1 MGNRDWC
8 IDEIAKGT
16 MKADRQRL
24 TQAIINLAN
33 NAVRHTAAN
42 NTIALGS
49 RLNKSNV
56 EFWLRDTGQ
65 GIPLNEQKRIF
76 ERFARVQAP
85 YNHSEGSGLGLSIV
99 KAIVE
104 AHGGRIDIDSQPGI
118 GTTFTVY
125 LPVSLERK
133 YGAA

>member
-1 MGNRDWC
+1 
-8 IDEIAKGT
+8 

-49 RLNKSNV
+49 RLNQNNV

-65 GIPLNEQKRIF
+65 GIPLSEQKRIF
-76 ERFARVQAP
+76 ERFARVQTH
-85 YNHSEGSGLGLSIV
+85 YHRSDGSGLGLSIV

-104 AHGGRIDIDSQPGI
+104 AHGGSINLRSNLGL
-118 GTTFTVY
+118 GSTFT
-125 LPVSLERK
+125 LIFPL
-133 YGAA
+133 